1 LAGSLTLQLN
11 CEEIALFSQ
20 SSSSSQQQQQQLHL
34 HQQQQQLYLHQQQ
47 LQWPMRKRLVFDL
60 GATLYIGQAGPRFKG
75 AFEVGLELL
84 ITWYITHSVIIA
96 SFREFYKS

>member
-1 LAGSLTLQLN
+1 
-11 CEEIALFSQ
+11 
-20 SSSSSQQQQQQLHL
+20 
-34 HQQQQQLYLHQQQ
+34 
-47 LQWPMRKRLVFDL
+47 MRKRLVFDL